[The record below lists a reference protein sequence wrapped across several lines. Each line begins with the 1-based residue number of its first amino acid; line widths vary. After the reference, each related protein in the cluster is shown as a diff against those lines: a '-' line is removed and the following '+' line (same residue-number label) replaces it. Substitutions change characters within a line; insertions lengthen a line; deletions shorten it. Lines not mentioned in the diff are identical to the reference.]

1 MIIIIDS
8 CFDRRSIKMIYWV
21 LYFYGRNYHNIH
33 SMLGIEYSIG
43 MLDSIGLE
51 LCWE

>member
-8 CFDRRSIKMIYWV
+8 CFDQRSIKMIYWV
-21 LYFYGRNYHNIH
+21 LYFYGSSYHNIH